1 MNLPIVSGA
10 ALLGL
15 ASSAGAQSP
24 SFSEQ
29 TGPAGI
35 NVTFESSGYAHSG
48 YSGGGTV
55 GDFNNDGWQD
65 LFVLDGGDNGLRDKL
80 YINQQNGTFTD
91 EAMAWGLTSVHKGK
105 GASTA
110 DFNGDGWMD
119 IYVTSAGQSG
129 SACAHKLY
137 KNNGNGTFTDI
148 ATMAGVNCT
157 SPIFEDSFGSG
168 WGDIDLDGD
177 LDLMVAG
184 FESNNAGSR
193 LFQNNGNET
202 FTDITALSTMFD
214 QTPFNISG
222 FAPRLQDMDGDF
234 YPELLLAADFGTSRY
249 FRNNTDGTFTDITA
263 ASGTGQDENGMGQ
276 TVGDYNGDGLLD
288 WYVQSIYWVSL
299 GWTGNKMYLNQ
310 GGNVFSEVA
319 TGAGVFDGGYAWGAV
334 SIDFNH
340 DQLLDVASTNGGLG
354 LEFFG
359 EQTYL
364 FMNQGGGVFSENAVA
379 AGLVHNDDGR
389 GMINFDYDN
398 DGDQDVVIFAN
409 EYPVRLYRNDL
420 VQAANTTWLRVFL
433 DSSADSTVA
442 PNGYG
447 SRVTATVNGNSM
459 LRVIT
464 TGDNCQSHSE
474 ISAHFGLGSASLVD
488 QLEIEWPNGDLTV
501 MNNIAVNQTITVVK
515 SSACPITMNYCVA
528 ATNSTGSGGVMGS
541 HGSGSLLLNDF
552 ALDASGL
559 PPNQIGLFYYGPGQA
574 AAPFGDGLRCVSAG
588 AVGVFRLNPPTPING
603 LGETTRPIDMTS
615 PPTANGTL
623 SPGST
628 WNFQYWYRDPAA
640 GMSGF
645 NLTDGL
651 QATFCP

>member
-1 MNLPIVSGA
+1 MRLPITSC
-10 ALLGL
+10 ALSLSLTAL
-15 ASSAGAQSP
+15 ASAQSP
-24 SFSEQ
+24 AFSERTVQ
-29 TGPAGI
+29 AGI
-35 NVTFESSGYAHSG
+35 DVTFESSGYNHSG
-48 YSGGGTV
+48 YAGGGTV

-80 YINQQNGTFTD
+80 YINQQDGTFAD
-91 EAMAWGLTSVHKGK
+91 EALAWGLTSIHKGK

-110 DFNGDGWMD
+110 DFNGDGWPD
-119 IYVTSAGQSG
+119 IYVTSAGTNG
-129 SACAHKLY
+129 SACNHKLY
-137 KNNGNGTFTDI
+137 RNNGNGSFTDI
-148 ATMAGVNCT
+148 AAMAGVNCT
-157 SPIFEDSFGSG
+157 TPTFEDGFGSG

-184 FESNNAGSR
+184 FANNNSGSR
-193 LFQNNGNET
+193 LFRNNGDET
-202 FTDITALSTMFD
+202 FTDITGASTMFA
-214 QTPFNISG
+214 QTPFGCSG

-249 FRNNTDGTFTDITA
+249 FINNTDGTFTDITA
-263 ASGTGQDENGMGQ
+263 ASGTGLDENGMGQ

-288 WYVQSIYWVSL
+288 WYVDSIYWISL

-310 GGNVFSEVA
+310 GNHVYSEIG
-319 TGAGVFDGGYAWGAV
+319 TGAGVYDGGYAWGAV

-340 DQLLDVASTNGGLG
+340 DGLLDIASTNGGLG

-364 FMNQGGGVFSENAVA
+364 FMNQGGGSYTEGAVA
-379 AGLVHNDDGR
+379 AGLVHNYDGR

-409 EYPVRLYRNDL
+409 EYPVRLYRNEL
-420 VQAANTTWLRVFL
+420 AQVANTTWLRVFL
-433 DSSADSTVA
+433 DSSSDTTVA

-447 SRVTATVNGNSM
+447 SRVTATVGGTSI

-474 ISAHFGLGSASLVD
+474 ISAHFGLGSATIVD
-488 QLEIEWPNGDLTV
+488 ELKIEWPNGDVTLL
-501 MNNIAVNQTITVVK
+501 NNLAVNQTLTHVK
-515 SSACPITMNYCVA
+515 SAVSTTVNYCTA
-528 ATNSTGSGGVMGS
+528 AANSAGSGATMS
-541 HGSGSLLLNDF
+541 SSGSCSAALNDF
-552 ALDASGL
+552 VLDASGL
-559 PPNQIGLFYYGPGQA
+559 PANQIGLFYYGPGQA
-574 AAPFGDGLRCVSAG
+574 MAPFGDGIRCVSAG
-588 AVGVFRLNPPTPING
+588 GVGVFRLNPPVPINA
-603 LGETTRPIDMTS
+603 LGEATRPVDVTA
-615 PPTANGTL
+615 PPAPLGAVT
-623 SPGST
+623 PGST

-640 GMSGF
+640 GISGF